1 MAVTVNLRNNT
12 DFFIKVTGVEEVIA
26 PNSPIEDKTIQWV
39 SQDNKQISFF
49 PTIECVG
56 APLIDGSISFVVNDG
71 IFVDRGNISGAQS
84 VKLYADITGTAHSVI
99 QIENNGGGKLLSWE
113 LIDEDTVVNLSFD
126 KI

>member
-12 DFFIKVTGVEEVIA
+12 DFFIKVTGIEEVIA
-26 PNSPIEDKTIQWV
+26 PNTPIEDKTIQWV

-49 PTIECVG
+49 PTVECSGV
-56 APLIDGSISFVVNDG
+56 PSIDGSISFVTNDG
-71 IFVDRGNISGAQS
+71 IFVDRGNISGVQS
-84 VKLYADITGTAHSVI
+84 VKLSADITGTAHSVT
-99 QIENNGGGKLLSWE
+99 QTENNGGGKLLGWE